1 MWVASLIY
9 SSFNGGTLFISWV
22 QVLTPSWGIPIW
34 SRFLPASIRSFG
46 IFEGSGVLDDSPLVN
61 HQVKV
66 FIRYFLDMPPLPP
79 WNRGNN
85 KECRDRSQKGVLQAV
100 SSLIF
105 SHFPFLCHLSYSN
118 NFAPS
123 RASNKRLNS
132 PDSRTIDEN
141 FEFSMV
147 GGRYTGPNGEKM
159 ICVP

>member
-1 MWVASLIY
+1 MGA
-9 SSFNGGTLFISWV
+9 LFLFPGFKFWPLLGEFPFEADFCPHLFEVLEFSKV
-22 QVLTPSWGIPIW
+22 QGFWMIP
-34 SRFLPASIRSFG
+34 
-46 IFEGSGVLDDSPLVN
+46 PLVN

-105 SHFPFLCHLSYSN
+105 SHFPFLCHLSHSN